1 MIRPLALVI
10 LLLTVCV
17 AAEPAA
23 IPADHLA
30 TAKLVGAAVHTS
42 TATWRSESDGG
53 GVLHLAITDV
63 AEDPWGIQLLTP
75 TTRALR
81 AGERLR
87 LSLRV
92 RCIEPSTDGAA
103 ELAVFLQRSEPPYDK
118 ALNKRLTPGIAW
130 ETVACDVTVQEDLA
144 AGQAQLGFFL
154 GIRRGIYELA
164 DVRLATLP

>member
-1 MIRPLALVI
+1 MIRPLALAI
-10 LLLTVCV
+10 LLLTACA

-23 IPADHLA
+23 IPADYLA
-30 TAKLVGAAVHTS
+30 TAQLVGAAVHTS
-42 TATWRSESDGG
+42 TATWRSETAG
-53 GVLHLAITDV
+53 GVLRLAITDV

-92 RCIEPSTDGAA
+92 RCVEQPTDGAA

-118 ALNKRLTPGIAW
+118 ALNKRLVPGAAW
-130 ETVACDVTVQEDLA
+130 ETVTCGVTVQEDLA
-144 AGQAQLGFFL
+144 AGEAQLGFFL